1 MWLKAALHTHTNRTD
16 GDLSPDA
23 HVLHHEWMGF
33 DVVAITDHWTLTS
46 EPSTDRILVIQGAE
60 LAVDPLA
67 KGRYTEILAIG
78 IDDIPEDP
86 GGDRDHWEQV
96 ENYHF
101 KTFPD
106 LSTAAANITAQGGVA
121 FVAHPYWSGLPP
133 ETVLEARGVAG
144 FELYNASAERETGRG
159 DSSYIWDLALDRGQL
174 LFGIATDDC
183 HYPGFDIG
191 DGWTMVRAA
200 RSHARGRAGSARDRL
215 LLRLERSRDPRR
227 PARRRRDRGAVQ
239 SRGLGD
245 PPIGVRT
252 GVVRRGRSARAAGRG
267 AHPGARRLRG
277 DRAREVPAAGRR
289 PDVRPGTGQRR
300 AGPVR
305 MDQSDLTV
313 PTRRERRNETDPHAA
328 GRARRHAGAD
338 GARARA
344 ERDAGRGADHGSPWA

>member
-1 MWLKAALHTHTNRTD
+1 VIEPGPDPFQADGVWLKAALHTHTNRTD

-23 HVLHHEWMGF
+23 HVLHHAWMGF
-33 DVVAITDHWTLTS
+33 DVIAITDHWTLTS

-96 ENYHF
+96 ENYAF

-191 DGWTMVRAA
+191 DGWTMVRAGDRTREA
-200 RSHARGRAGSARDRL
+200 VLEALATGCFYASNGPAIHDVRRDGGAIEVRCSPAASVILRSGFERGLSVAAGPRGRQERARIV
-215 LLRLERSRDPRR
+215 ERDASGAIVGAMFHPEADDLTY
-227 PARRRRDRGAVQ
+227 ARVQ
-239 SRGLGD
+239 VND
-245 PPIGVRT
+245 E
-252 GVVRRGRSARAAGRG
+252 RGRSAWTN
-267 AHPGARRLRG
+267 PI
-277 DRAREVPAAGRR
+277 
-289 PDVRPGTGQRR
+289 
-300 AGPVR
+300 
-305 MDQSDLTV
+305 
-313 PTRRERRNETDPHAA
+313 
-328 GRARRHAGAD
+328 
-338 GARARA
+338 
-344 ERDAGRGADHGSPWA
+344 